1 MRFWRGNQDQTLQ
14 PDEARAFHVT
24 ISSPSGA
31 HGWQFRV
38 PRHRA
43 VASLALGV
51 LVAAVALAGIV
62 SAVLFL
68 SRVTR
73 IEALEAENAQLRGQL
88 KRVTELEDR
97 LAELD
102 SARRSF
108 QHILGV
114 DESGETGAA
123 EGMAEEPAE
132 EPSVAGGDLYV
143 QVEPLTSLGESA
155 LYEIRHALHT
165 QPLDGPLTRSFGRVG
180 GAGDFHTGVDIAG
193 MTHAPIR
200 TAGEGVVSSVG
211 WSETLGWV
219 LVISHS
225 VRLDTVYGHNSKVLV
240 RVGDSVTSGQVVAE
254 VGSTGLSSAPHLH
267 FELLWTGKAIDPA
280 LVFPSLERKVASTDE
295 SRDAG

>member
-1 MRFWRGNQDQTLQ
+1 MAGSSGCPGIGRSRAWRWSVGGGG
-14 PDEARAFHVT
+14 R
-24 ISSPSGA
+24 SC
-31 HGWQFRV
+31 R
-38 PRHRA
+38 
-43 VASLALGV
+43 
-51 LVAAVALAGIV
+51 IV

-225 VRLDTVYGHNSKVLV
+225 VRLDTVYGTIRRSSCV
-240 RVGDSVTSGQVVAE
+240 SGTRSHRARW
-254 VGSTGLSSAPHLH
+254 SPRSAAP
-267 FELLWTGKAIDPA
+267 G
-280 LVFPSLERKVASTDE
+280 
-295 SRDAG
+295 

>member
-1 MRFWRGNQDQTLQ
+1 MRFWRGNQERTPQ
-14 PDEARAFHVT
+14 PDEAHAFHVT

-31 HGWQFRV
+31 RGWQFRV

-51 LVAAVALAGIV
+51 VVVAVALAGIV
-62 SAVLFL
+62 SAILFL
-68 SRVTR
+68 GRVTH
-73 IEALEAENAQLRGQL
+73 IEAVEAENAQLRGQL
-88 KRVTELEDR
+88 KRVTELEGR

-114 DESGETGAA
+114 EESGETG
-123 EGMAEEPAE
+123 EEEQMAE
-132 EPSVAGGDLYV
+132 EPSVAGGDPYV

-155 LYEIRHALHT
+155 LYEIRHALRT

-180 GAGDFHTGVDIAG
+180 GAGDFHTGVDVAG
-193 MTHAPIR
+193 RTHAPILA
-200 TAGEGVVSSVG
+200 AGEGVVSSVG
-211 WSETLGWV
+211 WNETLGWV

-225 VRLDTVYGHNSKVLV
+225 VRLDTVYGHNSKILV

-280 LVFPSLERKVASTDE
+280 LVFPSLERKVATTDE
-295 SRDAG
+295 SRDGE